1 MLTYM
6 VLVPMVTALETKR
19 KPANAF
25 HMLTTC
31 NLFNYRLTLTTSL
44 AVLRQLQLLLG
55 NTLHHRRMHE
65 FITIVTVLLPAFI
78 AKINRSFLKNRLN

>member
-1 MLTYM
+1 
-6 VLVPMVTALETKR
+6 MVTALETKR

-55 NTLHHRRMHE
+55 NALHHRRMHE